1 LIANRFSTIILA
13 GGHSS
18 RMGRDKALIEIQGVP
33 MVRRVYDAARTV
45 SDVVYVVTPRVEQYR
60 SLLPSDTK
68 FIAEVEPQGPTIAF
82 SQALIHVSTEWV
94 LLLACDLPQLEGTM
108 LSEWATM
115 LDQVALEAVALLPK
129 HEKGWEPL
137 CGFYRS
143 TCLAG
148 LQQFIEQGGR
158 SFQAWLATQR
168 VQELP
173 IRDSFML
180 FNCNTPSDLEQ
191 VSQNL

>member
-1 LIANRFSTIILA
+1 
-13 GGHSS
+13 
-18 RMGRDKALIEIQGVP
+18 MGRDKALIEIQGVP

-60 SLLPSDTK
+60 SLLPSDAR

-82 SQALIHVSTEWV
+82 AEALIQVSTEWV

-115 LDQVALEAVALLPK
+115 LAQVATEAVALLPK

-143 TCLAG
+143 TCLTE
-148 LQQFIEQGGR
+148 LQQFIDQGGR
-158 SFQAWLATQR
+158 SFQKWLATQV

-173 IRDSFML
+173 VSNSFML
-180 FNCNTPSDLEQ
+180 LNCNTPDDLQQ
-191 VSQNL
+191 VSQSL

>member
-1 LIANRFSTIILA
+1 
-13 GGHSS
+13 
-18 RMGRDKALIEIQGVP
+18 MGRDKALIEVQGVP
-33 MVRRVYDAARTV
+33 MIRRVYDAARTV

-60 SLLPSDTK
+60 SLVPSDAK

-82 SQALIHVSTEWV
+82 AQALIQVPTEWV

-115 LDQVALEAVALLPK
+115 LDQVATEAVALLPK

-158 SFQAWLATQR
+158 SFQAWLATQG

-173 IRDSFML
+173 VRDPFML

-191 VSQNL
+191 VAQNL